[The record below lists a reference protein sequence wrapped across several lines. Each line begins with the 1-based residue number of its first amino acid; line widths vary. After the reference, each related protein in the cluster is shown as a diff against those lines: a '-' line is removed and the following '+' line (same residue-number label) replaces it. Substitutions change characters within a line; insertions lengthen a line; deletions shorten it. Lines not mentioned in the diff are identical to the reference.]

1 MSAALPRTIQNYIDA
16 SNAHDVQSILACFA
30 DDATVRDENT
40 THRGKIDIE
49 RWATETIEK
58 YKFQFKPL
66 STEDRDNETV
76 VAVEISG
83 TFPGSP
89 ISLDYRF
96 ALTSDKIA
104 SLTVDS

>member
-30 DDATVRDENT
+30 DDAKVRDENT
-40 THRGKIDIE
+40 THLGKIDIE

-66 STEDRDNETV
+66 GAKDGDDETI

>member
-16 SNAHDVQSILACFA
+16 SNAHDVPSILVCFA

-49 RWATETIEK
+49 RWTTETIDK

-66 STEDRDNETV
+66 SAEERDNETI
-76 VAVEISG
+76 VAVQISG

-89 ISLDYRF
+89 ISLDYHF
-96 ALTSDKIA
+96 TITNEKITSLII
-104 SLTVDS
+104 DS

>member
-1 MSAALPRTIQNYIDA
+1 MCINLPPIIQSYIDA
-16 SNAHDVQSILACFA
+16 SNAHDVQSILACFV
-30 DDATVRDENT
+30 DDAKVRDENT

-66 STEDRDNETV
+66 GAKEGDNETI